1 MKVSEKWL
9 REWVDLEG
17 VTSEEIERQLIMSG
31 TELDGVDPVASA
43 FTKVVTGQIK
53 SIEQHP
59 DADRLTVCQVD
70 VNEDEFIQ
78 IVTNASVLVEQK
90 VPIAMIGANLPD
102 EEGKSFKIKKSKLRG
117 VLSQGMFCGAE
128 TLGISGSLAEV
139 SGEGLLIIPEDAPLG
154 IDLREVY
161 DLSDVVLDL
170 DSTPNRADLL
180 SVSGIARELGVILQ
194 TAVTQWPIEK
204 TEIGH
209 DTHFP
214 VKISCDDLCQ
224 RYAGRIIQDVNTQA
238 KTPDWMIDKL
248 ARSDI
253 RSLGPVV
260 DITNF
265 VMLELGQP
273 MHGFDF
279 DKLEGGIEVRNAK
292 QGEKLIL
299 LDGKEVTLRADTMV
313 IADESKALALAG
325 IMGGEESAVGDTTK
339 NIYLESAFF
348 VPNKIMGK
356 ARTYGL
362 HTDSSHRFERGVSPD
377 LQVKA
382 LERATNLIL
391 SVCGGSVG
399 PIVDVVAKDELHKK
413 STIDFKRSQIK
424 RHLGIEVD
432 DVRVVDILERLECK
446 VDTDN
451 DNDINNN
458 GWKVT
463 PPIFRFDLATP
474 EDLVEE
480 IARIYGYD
488 NIPAVL
494 RPMKPLIALPSEEQV
509 RESTLQNILVER
521 GYQEAITY
529 SFVPS
534 EIEGLLAPDQQQI
547 KLSNPI
553 SEELSIMRS
562 TLWSGL
568 IPALDKN
575 VKRQQSRV
583 RLFECGL
590 TFVKSESG
598 LPDQRKKMAG
608 VITGSLYTEQWGE
621 SSRDVDFYDLK
632 GDVEALLAEASAQNF
647 VFEKSDHK
655 ALHPGQSAKI
665 LSVTKQGEA
674 KEVGVFGALHPNL
687 EKKLSLD
694 QTVFVFEMD
703 LDLISI
709 KKLPAYSGLSPYPS
723 VRRDLALL
731 IKQDVSYA
739 QIDKVLKNSQIDALL
754 ENFVFDVYEGENVES
769 GQKSLAL
776 GLIFQDFSRT
786 LEEQEISTYIEKIVS
801 ALKQQVGAVLR

>member
-9 REWVDLEG
+9 REWVNLDG
-17 VTSEEIERQLIMSG
+17 KTSEEIEHQLIMSG
-31 TELDGVDPVASA
+31 TELDGVEPVASA
-43 FTKVVTGQIK
+43 FTNVVTGQIK
-53 SIEQHP
+53 SIEPHP

-70 VNEDEFIQ
+70 VATDELIQ
-78 IVTNASVLVEQK
+78 IVTNAKVEVGQK
-90 VPIAMIGANLPD
+90 VPVAMIGANLPD
-102 EEGKSFKIKKSKLRG
+102 ESGKPFKIKKSKLRG
-117 VLSQGMFCGAE
+117 VLSQGMFCGSE
-128 TLGISGSLAEV
+128 TLGMGEA
-139 SGEGLLIIPEDAPLG
+139 GEGLLAIPDDAPLG
-154 IDLREVY
+154 IDLREVF
-161 DLSDVVLDL
+161 DLTDVVLDL
-170 DSTPNRADLL
+170 DATPNRADLL
-180 SVSGIARELGVILQ
+180 CVAGVARELGVIMQAPLTEWQ
-194 TAVTQWPIEK
+194 DETVDVK
-204 TEIGH
+204 T
-209 DTHFP
+209 DDSFS
-214 VKISCDDLCQ
+214 VKISCTDLCQ
-224 RYAGRIIQDVNTQA
+224 RYAGRVVSGVNTQA
-238 KTPDWMIDKL
+238 TTPDWMVEKL
-248 ARSDI
+248 QRSGI

-260 DITNF
+260 DVTNF

-279 DKLEGGIEVRNAK
+279 DKLAGGINVRNATK
-292 QGEKLIL
+292 DEKLVL

-313 IADESKALALAG
+313 IADENKALALAG
-325 IMGGEESAVGDTTK
+325 IMGGNDSAVTDDTK

-377 LQVKA
+377 LQVRA

-391 SVCGGSVG
+391 NICGGDAG
-399 PIVDVVAKDELHKK
+399 PIIDVIANDELHTKL
-413 STIDFKRSQIK
+413 TINFKRSQIM

-432 DVRVVDILERLECK
+432 DARVVDILTRLECG
-446 VDTDN
+446 VEVV
-451 DNDINNN
+451 NN
-458 GWKVT
+458 GWKVI

-509 RESTLQNILVER
+509 RESTLQSILVER

-534 EIEGLLAPDQQQI
+534 EVEALLAPDQEQI

-553 SEELSIMRS
+553 SEELAIMRS

-583 RLFECGL
+583 RLFESGL
-590 TFVKSESG
+590 TFIKSESG
-598 LPDQRKKMAG
+598 LPEQRKKIAG
-608 VITGSLYTEQWGE
+608 AITGALYSEQWNE
-621 SSRDVDFYDLK
+621 TSRDVDFYDLK
-632 GDVEALLAEASAQNF
+632 GDVEALLAEASAQSF
-647 VFEKSDHK
+647 EFEKTSHSS
-655 ALHPGQSAKI
+655 LHPGQSAKI
-665 LSVTKQGEA
+665 LCEGE
-674 KEVGVFGALHPNL
+674 KVGVFGALHPNL

-694 QTVFVFEMD
+694 QTVFVFEID
-703 LDLISI
+703 LDLISK
-709 KKLPAYSGLSPYPS
+709 KKLPAYAGISPLPS
-723 VRRDLALL
+723 VRRDIALL
-731 IKQDVSYA
+731 VKQNISYA
-739 QIDKVLKNSQIDALL
+739 QIDKVLKNSNIDALV
-754 ENFVFDVYEGENVES
+754 ENFIFDVYEGENVES

-801 ALKQQVGAVLR
+801 ALEQEVGAVLR

>member
-9 REWVDLEG
+9 REWVNLDG
-17 VTSEEIERQLIMSG
+17 KTSEEIERQLIMSG

-43 FTKVVTGQIK
+43 FTKVLTGQIK

-70 VNEDEFIQ
+70 VGANELIQ
-78 IVTNASVLVEQK
+78 IVTNASVVQDQK
-90 VPIAMIGANLPD
+90 VPVAMIGANLPD
-102 EEGKSFKIKKSKLRG
+102 EQGKPFKIKKSKLRG

-128 TLGISGSLAEV
+128 TLGLSGAV
-139 SGEGLLIIPEDAPLG
+139 ADKSGEGLLIIPDDAPLG
-154 IDLREVY
+154 ADLRDIY
-161 DLSDVVLDL
+161 DMSDVVLDL

-180 SVSGIARELGVILQ
+180 SVSGIARELGVIMQ
-194 TAVTQWPIEK
+194 TAVTQWPIEE

-224 RYAGRIIQDVNTQA
+224 RYAGRIIKNVNTQA
-238 KTPDWMIDKL
+238 QTPDWMIDKL

-260 DITNF
+260 DVTNF

-279 DKLEGGIEVRNAK
+279 DKLEGGIEVRKAK
-292 QGEKLIL
+292 EGEKLTL

-325 IMGGEESAVGDTTK
+325 IMGGEKSAVGDLTT

-348 VPNKIMGK
+348 TPNKIMGK

-362 HTDSSHRFERGVSPD
+362 HTDSSHRFERGVSAD

-382 LERATNLIL
+382 LERATNLIV
-391 SVCGGSVG
+391 SICGGSAG
-399 PIVDVVAKDELHKK
+399 PITDVATNDSLQNK
-413 STIDFKRSQIK
+413 SSINFKRCQIK

-432 DVRVVDILERLECK
+432 DARVVDILQRLECK
-446 VDTDN
+446 LEDASE
-451 DNDINNN
+451 

-534 EIEGLLAPDQQQI
+534 EVESLLAPEQEQI

-583 RLFECGL
+583 RLFESGL
-590 TFVKSESG
+590 TFVKSDAG
-598 LPDQRKKMAG
+598 LPEQRKKMAG
-608 VITGSLYTEQWGE
+608 VITGALYTEQWNE
-621 SSRDVDFYDLK
+621 ASRDVDFYDIK
-632 GDVEALLAEASAQNF
+632 GDVEALLAEASAQIF
-647 VFEKSDHK
+647 TFQKADHNS
-655 ALHPGQSAKI
+655 LHPGQSASI
-665 LSVTKQGEA
+665 LCEG

-687 EKKLSLD
+687 EKKLNLD
-694 QTVFVFEMD
+694 QTVFVFELD
-703 LDLISI
+703 LDLISK
-709 KKLPAYSGLSPYPS
+709 KKLPANSALSPYPS

>member
-9 REWVDLEG
+9 REWVNLEG
-17 VTSEEIERQLIMSG
+17 KTSEEIEHELIMSG
-31 TELDGVDPVASA
+31 TELDGVYPVASA
-43 FTKVVTGQIK
+43 FTHVVTGQIK
-53 SIEQHP
+53 SIEAHP

-70 VNEDEFIQ
+70 VNDSELIQ
-78 IVTNASVLVEQK
+78 IVTNAKVVEGQK
-90 VPIAMIGANLPD
+90 VPVAMIGANLPD
-102 EEGKSFKIKKSKLRG
+102 EAGKPFKIKKSKLRG

-128 TLGISGSLAEV
+128 TLGMGEAT
-139 SGEGLLIIPEDAPLG
+139 EGLLAIPEDAPLG
-154 IDLREVY
+154 VDLREIF
-161 DLSDVVLDL
+161 DLTDVVLDL

-180 SVSGIARELGVILQ
+180 SVSGIARELGVIMQAPLTEWQ
-194 TAVTQWPIEK
+194 AEETRIAHAIE
-204 TEIGH
+204 
-209 DTHFP
+209 FP

-224 RYAGRIIQDVNTQA
+224 RYAGRIIQNVNTQA
-238 KTPDWMIDKL
+238 KTPDWMIEKL

-253 RSLGPVV
+253 RSLSPVV
-260 DITNF
+260 DVTNF

-279 DKLEGGIEVRNAK
+279 DKLAGGIEVRNATE
-292 QGEKLIL
+292 GEKLVL

-313 IADESKALALAG
+313 IADEDKALALAG
-325 IMGGEESAVGDTTK
+325 IMGGNDSSVTDETK

-377 LQVKA
+377 LQVTA

-391 SVCGGSVG
+391 SICGGDAG
-399 PIVDVVAKDELHKK
+399 PVTDVIANDELHKK
-413 STIDFKRSQIK
+413 PVISFKRKQIK

-432 DVRVVDILERLECK
+432 DARVVDILTRLECK
-446 VDTDN
+446 VETEED
-451 DNDINNN
+451 

-463 PPIFRFDLATP
+463 PPVFRFDLATP

-534 EIEGLLAPDQQQI
+534 ELETLLAPEQEQI
-547 KLSNPI
+547 QLSNPL
-553 SEELSIMRS
+553 SEELAIMRS

-583 RLFECGL
+583 RLFESGL
-590 TFVKSESG
+590 TFVKSGSG
-598 LPDQRKKMAG
+598 LPEQRKKIAG
-608 VITGSLYTEQWGE
+608 AITGSLQPEQWNE
-621 SSRDVDFYDLK
+621 ASREVDFYDLK
-632 GDVEALLAEASAQNF
+632 GDVEALLAVASAQVF
-647 VFEKSDHK
+647 SFEKAEHS

-665 LSVTKQGEA
+665 LCEDKV
-674 KEVGVFGALHPNL
+674 VGVLGALHPSL

-694 QTVFVFEMD
+694 QTVFVFEID
-703 LDLISI
+703 LDLISK
-709 KKLPAYSGLSPYPS
+709 KKLPSSTGISPLPS
-723 VRRDLALL
+723 VRRDIALL
-731 IKQDVSYA
+731 VNQDISYA
-739 QIDKVLKNSQIDALL
+739 QIDKVLKNSHIDALVDS
-754 ENFVFDVYEGENVES
+754 FVFDLYQGENVES
-769 GQKSLAL
+769 DQKSLAL

-786 LEEQEISTYIEKIVS
+786 LEEQEISTFIEEIVS
-801 ALKQQVGAVLR
+801 ALKQEVGAVLR